1 MFFMVRT
8 TTTYPETFRR
18 ARNIGRRRAVGPD
31 MTRISVLGGT
41 GYAGSAIVREAVR
54 RGHQVTSVSR
64 KEPEERLDGVDYLIG
79 SVLDPEVLTAA
90 VTDHDVV
97 IEAVSP
103 RGDMVGKE
111 EGLVDEL
118 IELTP
123 RTGTRLG
130 VIGGAS
136 SLLTEEGGP
145 RLFDVSDVPP
155 EVRPEIET
163 GLALLETLKATPEDV
178 DWFYVSPPET
188 FGAWVPAPDTGSYR
202 LSDDVLLR
210 DDQGTSTISAAD
222 LARAILDEIEEP
234 KYRRRRFHAA
244 H

>member
-1 MFFMVRT
+1 M
-8 TTTYPETFRR
+8 
-18 ARNIGRRRAVGPD
+18 A
-31 MTRISVLGGT
+31 RISVLGGT
-41 GYAGSAIVREAVR
+41 GYAGSAVVREAVR

-64 KEPEERLDGVDYLIG
+64 NEPDERVDGVDYLIG
-79 SVLDPEVLTAA
+79 SVLDPDVLAAA

-136 SLLTEEGGP
+136 SLLVEEGGP
-145 RLFDVSDVPP
+145 RLFDVNEMSA

-163 GLALLETLKATPEDV
+163 GMAMLEAVKASPSEV
-178 DWFYVSPPET
+178 DWFYVSPPT
-188 FGAWVPAPDTGSYR
+188 SFGVWAPAPDTGTYR
-202 LSDDVLLR
+202 LSDDVLLT
-210 DDQGTSTISAAD
+210 DEEGSSTISAAD
-222 LARAILDEIEEP
+222 LARAILDEIEQP
-234 KYRRRRFHAA
+234 QYRRRRFHAA
-244 H
+244 N